1 MFTCGEPD
9 ESSRKASV
17 ARLPKLTQSMHP
29 PSAEE
34 AALMNLERCHRVL
47 PQDNNTGGFFVAVL
61 ELLPTRAP
69 TDPAFL
75 AGSDSAVTGKSTGGG
90 KKGSGKE
97 VTAEASM
104 DIMRSLG
111 YNPKHTTRTTADAPA
126 AGAVKAKK
134 TPAITAASIGKQH
147 APVEDSRAED
157 DDTAAGAAEAEVDVP
172 TVYSALSE
180 QEQRALHK
188 DLQLSEATVAL
199 TSAPLRGEA
208 RYYTTKST
216 VASPASSKPPQPKP
230 RPDTSVGIF
239 GSRAAGWA
247 KPAVVTADD
256 EEGTN

>member
-1 MFTCGEPD
+1 
-9 ESSRKASV
+9 
-17 ARLPKLTQSMHP
+17 MH
-29 PSAEE
+29 
-34 AALMNLERCHRVL
+34 LERCHRVL

-61 ELLPTRAP
+61 ELLPTSAP

-75 AGSDSAVTGKSTGGG
+75 AGSDSAVTGKSTDGG
-90 KKGSGKE
+90 KKGRE

-134 TPAITAASIGKQH
+134 TPAITAASIGKQL
-147 APVEDSRAED
+147 PLVEDSRAED

-180 QEQRALHK
+180 QEQRALQK
-188 DLQLSEATVAL
+188 DLQLSDATVAL
-199 TSAPLRGEA
+199 ISVPLRGEA

-230 RPDTSVGIF
+230 RPDTFVGIF